1 MMKQQLDYIG
11 HSGVATNYFHV
22 NRRRAVLCL
31 FLLVLLVLAVMADI
45 AIGPARYNLAEIVQG
60 IFRPESADNQ
70 LRVIIWTI
78 RMPATLMGV
87 CCGMAL
93 AVAGLQ
99 MQTILNNALASPFT
113 LGISAGASFGAAL
126 GLAFGFGFIP
136 IIGAYFIAFNAFVG
150 AVLTALIVFMVS
162 MRHNGTVQTIILLGI
177 ALVFA
182 FNTAL
187 ALVQFFARQEAVS
200 AIVFWT
206 MGSLGKATWE
216 KVAITSTTIIIIMPL
231 LLRQRWKLTALR
243 LGEAQ
248 AAAFGIKVGSLR
260 LRVMLLVA
268 LLTAIPVA
276 FVGTIGFVGL
286 VGPHI
291 ARMMV
296 GEDQRLLL
304 PASAL
309 VGALIMVAGSIL
321 AKVVMPGVVLPIG
334 IVTSA
339 IGLPVFFYFILYS
352 KRQLW

>member
-1 MMKQQLDYIG
+1 MTQQLGKIG
-11 HSGVATNYFHV
+11 KHSVETNYFHIS
-22 NRRRAVLCL
+22 RRRSLICLSLLTLLIFAVI
-31 FLLVLLVLAVMADI
+31 ADI
-45 AIGPARYNLAEIVQG
+45 AIGPARYNLLEVTYAILQPQDVDKQLKVIVW
-60 IFRPESADNQ
+60 N
-70 LRVIIWTI
+70 I
-78 RMPATLMGV
+78 RMPSTMMGI

-99 MQTILNNALASPFT
+99 MQTILNNPLASPFT

-126 GLAFGFGFIP
+126 ALAFGLTFLP
-136 IIGAYFIAFNAFVG
+136 GAGPYFVALNAFVG
-150 AVLTALIVFMVS
+150 AIATALIIFIVS
-162 MRHNGTVQTIILLGI
+162 MRRDGTVQTIILLGI
-177 ALVFA
+177 ALVFT

-216 KVAITSTTIIIIMPL
+216 KVAITAVALVVIIPF

-248 AAAFGIKVGSLR
+248 AAAFGVKVGKLR
-260 LRVMLLVA
+260 LQIMLLVA

-291 ARMMV
+291 ARIMV
-296 GEDQRLLL
+296 GEDQRVLL

-309 VGALIMVAGSIL
+309 IGALIMVCGSIL
-321 AKVVMPGVVLPIG
+321 AKIIMPGTILPIG

-339 IGLPVFFYFILYS
+339 IGLPVFLYYILRS
-352 KRQLW
+352 KTQLW